1 MKGRTVLQA
10 KRFGTHR
17 CNTNTSLS
25 QATQSMV
32 DYEVSS
38 MVVVDNDNYLVG
50 IITRA
55 DVLRAYLEH
64 DDWETLT
71 VERYMHREVEVV
83 TPHTPLIE
91 AARMLVD
98 HKARQVVVVEEEEN
112 GKQRPVAIIS
122 ATDLVYHMLKD

>member
-1 MKGRTVLQA
+1 
-10 KRFGTHR
+10 
-17 CNTNTSLS
+17 
-25 QATQSMV
+25 MV
-32 DYEVSS
+32 EYEVSS

-71 VERYMHREVEVV
+71 VERYMHCEVEIV

-98 HKARQVVVVEEEEN
+98 HQARQVVVVEEEG